1 MNPTP
6 QQSRYAAT
14 IGSLGGI
21 RRKERLTAEQRSAIA
36 RLGGR
41 TRWHPFEV
49 QAEREKA
56 QQITRELAQEINTL
70 VQQALKG
77 KQLPLI

>member
-1 MNPTP
+1 MDPTP

-14 IGSLGGI
+14 IGSLGGVK
-21 RRKERLTAEQRSAIA
+21 RKERLTPEQRSAIA

-41 TRWHPFEV
+41 ARWHPLEA

-56 QQITRELAQEINTL
+56 QEISQQINQLT
-70 VQQALKG
+70 QQAFKSNG
-77 KQLPLI
+77 QLPHV

>member
-6 QQSRYAAT
+6 EQSKFAAT

-21 RRKERLTAEQRSAIA
+21 KRKDRLTPEQRSAIA

-41 TRWHPFEV
+41 TRWHPLEV

-56 QQITRELAQEINTL
+56 QEINYL
-70 VQQALKG
+70 LQQAVQKALNG
-77 KQLPLI
+77 KQLPLV